1 MHNDGLDPPPRENA
15 MGTPQ
20 MTPPTPA
27 DLGGRFHRFGADG
40 PAYEVLKAEAAAS
53 AGDWLMRIR
62 ILTTGEEVDYL
73 ASRIKADPTEVV
85 AG

>member
-1 MHNDGLDPPPRENA
+1 MRDDGLDTRQQENA
-15 MGTPQ
+15 MSNLQ
-20 MTPPTPA
+20 LTPPSTS

-53 AGDWLMRIR
+53 EGDWLMRIR

-73 ASRIKADPTEVV
+73 ASRIKADPTEVG

>member
-1 MHNDGLDPPPRENA
+1 MSTL
-15 MGTPQ
+15 Q
-20 MTPPTPA
+20 STPPSA
-27 DLGGRFHRFGADG
+27 SDLGGRFHRFGADG
-40 PAYEVLKAEAAAS
+40 PAYEVLKAEAVAS

-73 ASRIKADPTEVV
+73 ASRIKADPTEVG

>member
-1 MHNDGLDPPPRENA
+1 MS
-15 MGTPQ
+15 TPQ
-20 MTPPTPA
+20 LTPPSTS

-73 ASRIKADPTEVV
+73 ASRIKADPTEAE